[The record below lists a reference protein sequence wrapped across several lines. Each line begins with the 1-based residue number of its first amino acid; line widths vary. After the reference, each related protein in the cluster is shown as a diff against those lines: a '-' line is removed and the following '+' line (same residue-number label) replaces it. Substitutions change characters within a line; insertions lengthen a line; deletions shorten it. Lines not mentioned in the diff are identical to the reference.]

1 MHLTLSRLAFTEWQ
15 EVVTCERITKASFL
29 SLAPPYPPFSS
40 LFLIL
45 TLKRPLLSQSGPHLV
60 THAWKNKLNWNLS
73 DSLFVFTPWIRLG
86 RHAYVCIQ
94 SHDGKTFY
102 GLEKLTE
109 PNCFFVFVFK
119 LGKVQSKRLNK
130 EDLQSW
136 WQDFD
141 CLFCYLAV
149 PVCHP
154 QWGSLHWELECL
166 CRPRECKLS
175 ICSRQGSKTKALGS
189 GNCPQRLT
197 RIVTGCPAP
206 HLRGGRSVRIR
217 AELCKHAHSPFLLPS
232 AGLNANSKY
241 LHRTVMEN
249 SNKYSA
255 EIIQN

>member
-60 THAWKNKLNWNLS
+60 THAWKNKLNWNLP

-109 PNCFFVFVFK
+109 PNCFLFLFLYWAKYSLKGGHSIVVARLWLFVLLFGGASVPPTVRK
-119 LGKVQSKRLNK
+119 SSLGAGMSLPTARVQIVNLLQTRLK
-130 EDLQSW
+130 DKSSW
-136 WQDFD
+136 F
-141 CLFCYLAV
+141 
-149 PVCHP
+149 
-154 QWGSLHWELECL
+154 WELSSTSHEDCHRVP
-166 CRPRECKLS
+166 RPTPPWGAQCQNP
-175 ICSRQGSKTKALGS
+175 CG
-189 GNCPQRLT
+189 
-197 RIVTGCPAP
+197 IV
-206 HLRGGRSVRIR
+206 
-217 AELCKHAHSPFLLPS
+217 
-232 AGLNANSKY
+232 
-241 LHRTVMEN
+241 
-249 SNKYSA
+249 
-255 EIIQN
+255 

>member
-1 MHLTLSRLAFTEWQ
+1 MHLALSRLAFTEWQ

-60 THAWKNKLNWNLS
+60 THAWNNKLNWNLS
-73 DSLFVFTPWIRLG
+73 ESFFVFTPWIRLG
-86 RHAYVCIQ
+86 SHSYVCIQ
-94 SHDGKTFY
+94 SHDGKTSY

-141 CLFCYLAV
+141 CLFCYLALPPV
-149 PVCHP
+149 PPTVRKS
-154 QWGSLHWELECL
+154 SLGAGMSLPTARVQIVNLLQTWLKDKSSWFWELSSTSHED
-166 CRPRECKLS
+166 CRGVPRPTPPWGAQCQNP
-175 ICSRQGSKTKALGS
+175 CG
-189 GNCPQRLT
+189 
-197 RIVTGCPAP
+197 IV
-206 HLRGGRSVRIR
+206 
-217 AELCKHAHSPFLLPS
+217 
-232 AGLNANSKY
+232 
-241 LHRTVMEN
+241 
-249 SNKYSA
+249 
-255 EIIQN
+255 

>member
-1 MHLTLSRLAFTEWQ
+1 MYT
-15 EVVTCERITKASFL
+15 VTW
-29 SLAPPYPPFSS
+29 
-40 LFLIL
+40 
-45 TLKRPLLSQSGPHLV
+45 
-60 THAWKNKLNWNLS
+60 WKNFLR
-73 DSLFVFTPWIRLG
+73 T
-86 RHAYVCIQ
+86 
-94 SHDGKTFY
+94 GKID
-102 GLEKLTE
+102 
-109 PNCFFVFVFK
+109 
-119 LGKVQSKRLNK
+119 KVQSKRLNK

-154 QWGSLHWELECL
+154 KWGSLHWELECL

-175 ICSRQGSKTKALGS
+175 ICSRQGSKTKALLGS

-232 AGLNANSKY
+232 AGLNANSNTCTARWWKIVINT
-241 LHRTVMEN
+241 RQ
-249 SNKYSA
+249 K
-255 EIIQN
+255 